1 MRLYIVLGIWH
12 LARSLME
19 EEILGTDNDDTLIG
33 RDFVSYYISDVRV
46 SLRFHKEFF
55 RWSRGWR
62 YAC

>member
-46 SLRFHKEFF
+46 SLRLHK
-55 RWSRGWR
+55 
-62 YAC
+62 